1 MTTAGKSAGVLL
13 FAIVAASLAA
23 GYLAPASYETQF
35 RESPNASPCRQFPLG
50 TDELGRDRLAR
61 LLYGSR
67 VSLLLAPA
75 AAALSVALSALI
87 GITAGYAGGWLERA
101 AMAAA
106 DLFVSLPWLFL
117 LLTVRAL
124 LPLNVTP
131 WASILITFL
140 LLGALSWAPG
150 ARVIRSGAAALKH
163 SEFALLAR
171 ASGCPGPRLLWKHI
185 LPNLR
190 PLMAA
195 QFWIAIPMFILS
207 EANLGM
213 LGLGIAEPLP
223 SWGGLLAEIQDPGRI
238 AGNPV
243 LLAPAIL
250 LTVFLSCF
258 QFVFSKGD
266 R

>member
-1 MTTAGKSAGVLL
+1 MTTAAKVAGVLL
-13 FAIVAASLAA
+13 LAVVATSLAA
-23 GYLAPASYETQF
+23 GLLSPVSYETQF
-35 RESPNASPCRQFPLG
+35 RESPNAPPCRQFPLG

-75 AAALSVALSALI
+75 AAGLSVALSALI
-87 GITAGYAGGWLERA
+87 GITAGYAGGWVERA
-101 AMAAA
+101 TMAAA

-124 LPLNVTP
+124 IPLNVTP

-140 LLGALSWAPG
+140 LLGVLSWAPG
-150 ARVIRSGAAALKH
+150 ARVIRSGASALKR

-171 ASGCPGPRLLWKHI
+171 ASGCPKPRLLWKHI

-195 QFWIAIPMFILS
+195 QFWIAIPVFILS

-223 SWGGLLAEIQDPGRI
+223 SWGGLLGELQDPGRI
-238 AGNPV
+238 AGNPA
-243 LLAPAIL
+243 LLAPAVL

-258 QFVFSKGD
+258 QSVFSKED
-266 R
+266 K